1 MKLKQLLFVQLIT
14 VIFFGTGF
22 FHTVFSQT
30 SEERLVYFKDK
41 NGTSFSISRPLEFLT
56 QKAIDRRTKQGI
68 SITEQDL
75 PVNID
80 YINQINNLGATV
92 SHGIKWFNAAIV
104 TADEDTFTEIENL
117 AFVEKVNKI
126 VLHNDPNRRVR
137 ISATCEVQATE
148 EEICQEFEVNK
159 IAEIK
164 GTEENFD
171 YGNSLAQIQML
182 GVDKMHEQGYLGQG
196 IHIAVLD
203 GGFINANALSAFSHA
218 DIPFVYDVVGNGRNV
233 YQGSS
238 HGTKVLSTMLSKKE
252 GQMIGTAPE
261 ATYYLFRTEDTSQEM
276 PIEEA
281 FWAVGAEKADSLG
294 VDIIQSSLGYVDY
307 PEFSGVGYTYTQEDL
322 DGKTALI
329 SRAAEIATEK
339 GIVVITSAGNSG
351 SDAWGKISF
360 PADAPS
366 VLAIGSVDRN
376 EQRDGTSSFG
386 RTVDGRIKP
395 DVMAMGQGAVL
406 WNIDDEL
413 TSGSGTSYAAPLLA
427 GLVAGFMQKN
437 PNLTQKQIMFAVR
450 RAGDSYFN
458 PTEEYGYGIPNF
470 QRLNQIEIIL
480 GQENEDLTSKESQI
494 RVFPNPVANSLNIE
508 VDEKLFVSNQTLN
521 LQIYNLQGKLIL
533 TDVLTTSKK
542 EIAFPVVP
550 KGMYIIRVEGQ
561 NYQGTI
567 KILKD

>member
-1 MKLKQLLFVQLIT
+1 MKLKQLLFVKLIT
-14 VIFFGTGF
+14 VIFFSTGF
-22 FHTVFSQT
+22 FHPVFSQT

-56 QKAIDRRTKQGI
+56 QKAIDRRNKQGI

-80 YINQINNLGATV
+80 YINQIKDLGATV

-104 TADEDTFTEIENL
+104 TADESTFAEIQNL
-117 AFVEKVNKI
+117 SFVEKINKI
-126 VLHNDPNRRVR
+126 AIHNEPNQRGR
-137 ISATCEVQATE
+137 ISATCEVESLNEE
-148 EEICQEFEVNK
+148 EEICQELDINK
-159 IAEIK
+159 IAEINN
-164 GTEENFD
+164 TEENFD

-203 GGFINANALSAFSHA
+203 GGFINANTLSAFSHA
-218 DIPFVYDVVGNGRNV
+218 DIAFVYDVVGNGRNV
-233 YQGSS
+233 YQVSD
-238 HGTKVLSTMLSKKE
+238 HGTKVLSLMLSKQE
-252 GQMIGTAPE
+252 GQIIGAAPE
-261 ATYYLFRTEDTSQEM
+261 ATYYLFRTEDLSREL

-294 VDIIQSSLGYVDY
+294 VDIIQSSLGYYD
-307 PEFSGVGYTYTQEDL
+307 FDDAGYNYSQEDL

-329 SRAAEIATEK
+329 SKAAEIATQK
-339 GIVVITSAGNSG
+339 GIVVITSAGNAG
-351 SDAWGKISF
+351 SSAWQKTSF

-376 EQRDGTSSFG
+376 QQRANSSSFG
-386 RTVDGRIKP
+386 YTVDGRVKP
-395 DVMAMGQGAVL
+395 DIMAMGQGVVL
-406 WNIDDEL
+406 WDTRDQL
-413 TSGSGTSYAAPLLA
+413 SSGNGTSYAAPLIS

-437 PNLTQKQIMFAVR
+437 PNLTQKQIMFAMR

-508 VDEKLFVSNQTLN
+508 VDETLFISNQTLN

-542 EIAFPVVP
+542 EIGFPLVP
-550 KGMYIIRVEGQ
+550 KGMYIIKVEGQ

>member
-164 GTEENFD
+164 DTEENFD

-203 GGFINANALSAFSHA
+203 GGFINANTLSAFSHA

-233 YQGSS
+233 YRTSD

-252 GQMIGTAPE
+252 GQIIGTAPE
-261 ATYYLFRTEDTSQEM
+261 ATYYLFLTEELIPER

-294 VDIIQSSLGYVDY
+294 VDIIQSSLGYYD
-307 PEFSGVGYTYTQEDL
+307 FDDAGYNYTHEDL
-322 DGKTALI
+322 DGQTALI
-329 SRAAEIATEK
+329 SRAAEIATQK
-339 GIVVITSAGNSG
+339 GIVVVTSAGNTG
-351 SDAWGKISF
+351 NAPWQKISF
-360 PADAPS
+360 PSDAPS
-366 VLAIGSVDRN
+366 VLAVGAVDRN
-376 EQRDGTSSFG
+376 EERANFSALGNSA
-386 RTVDGRIKP
+386 DGRIKP
-395 DVMAMGQGAVL
+395 DVMAMGQGTVL
-406 WNIDDEL
+406 WNTNDEL
-413 TSGSGTSYAAPLLA
+413 TSGNGTSYAAPLLA

-437 PNLTQKQIMFAVR
+437 PNFTQKQIMFAIR
-450 RAGDSYFN
+450 RAGDSYSN

-470 QRLNQIEIIL
+470 QRLSQIEIIL
-480 GQENEDLTSKESQI
+480 GEENEDLTSKESQI

-508 VDEKLFVSNQTLN
+508 VDETLFVSNQTLN

-542 EIAFPVVP
+542 EIGFPLVP
-550 KGMYIIRVEGQ
+550 KGMYIIKVEGQ